1 MDTVSDPTVPAILVV
16 DDDPVVRLV
25 AAQTLREAGFAS
37 DEAAD
42 GETALGLFDPGRHV
56 LVLLDVNM
64 DGMDGFQVCRA
75 LRERPGAEHVP
86 VIMLTGLHDTDSI
99 DLAYLSGATDFI
111 TKPINWTLLKH
122 RVRYALRVSHT
133 LEDLARSERR
143 LATAQRIARLA
154 GWVWDPA
161 QDVFGLSAE
170 YRQLLG
176 IADRPLVWSSYNFLA
191 RVDPHDRERVQAAL
205 EAAAQ
210 GRAYTLTYRVR
221 DEEGQTL
228 TLYEQT
234 QAVKNAAGEVARVEG
249 IAQDVTDQALA
260 QERIRYLAYHDSLTG
275 LANRQFF
282 REALPLALARGRRA
296 GRRSALL
303 YIDLDRLK
311 RVNDTLGHA
320 VGDQMLNALSA
331 RLKAGV
337 RAGDMA
343 GRAAE
348 GGEEVEGIEGGL
360 VARLGGDEFI
370 LLLADLDSAAD
381 AVKVAERLLASLA
394 EPVRLER
401 HELRMTASIGIA
413 VCPDHGEQADAL
425 VRHADLA
432 MYAAKEQ
439 GRNCCV
445 MFDEGMREL
454 AATRAAL
461 ERDLSLALEADGLE
475 LHYQPK
481 VDATTSR
488 MVSAEALLRWRHP
501 ERGAVSPAEF
511 IPIAEESGLIVP
523 LGEWVIRQA
532 ARQMRAWREAG
543 LPLVPVSVNL
553 ASPSFHHHGLP
564 EVIRSALEHNGLG
577 AELLRLELTES
588 ILMEELDAT
597 RSILPLLKGMG
608 VSLSIDDFGAGYSSL
623 AYLRQFPIDELK
635 IDRQFVADVTED
647 AGDASITA
655 AIIALAQQLGLDVVA
670 EGVETAGQ
678 KEFLLERGCRVMQ
691 GFLFAAPMPAAA
703 FAELLGHGVLPG
715 TGGRP
720 ASGIPFFPAAA

>member
-1 MDTVSDPTVPAILVV
+1 MGELNDRQASTILVV

-25 AAQTLREAGFAS
+25 AAQTLLEAGFGS

-42 GETALGLFDPGRHV
+42 GETALRLFDPGRHV

-64 DGMDGFQVCRA
+64 DGVDGFRVCRA

-86 VIMLTGLHDTDSI
+86 IIMLTGLHDTDSI

-154 GWVWDPA
+154 GWVWDPE

-176 IADRPLVWSSYNFLA
+176 MTDSSLVWSSYNFLS
-191 RVDPHDRERVQAAL
+191 RVDANDRERVREAL
-205 EAAAQ
+205 EAAAT
-210 GRAYTLTYRVR
+210 GRPYTLTYRVR
-221 DEEGQTL
+221 DGDDEYV

-234 QAVKNAAGEVARVEG
+234 QVVKNAAGEVTRVEG

-260 QERIRYLAYHDSLTG
+260 HERIRYLAYHDSLTG

-282 REALPLALARGRRA
+282 REALPSALARSLRA
-296 GRRSALL
+296 SRRSALL

-311 RVNDTLGHA
+311 RINDTQGHA
-320 VGDQMLNALSA
+320 MGDQMLNALAA

-337 RAGDMA
+337 RAGDLA
-343 GRAAE
+343 GRLADGAE
-348 GGEEVEGIEGGL
+348 EGL

-370 LLLADLDSAAD
+370 LLLTDLDSAAD

-401 HELRMTASIGIA
+401 HELRMTASIGVA
-413 VCPDHGEQADAL
+413 VCPDHGEQAEAL

-432 MYAAKEQ
+432 MYAAKER

-445 MFDEGMREL
+445 MFDETMREQ

-461 ERDLSLALEADGLE
+461 ERDLSLALESDGLE

-501 ERGAVSPAEF
+501 ERGPLSPAEF

-532 ARQMRAWREAG
+532 VRQLRAWREAG

-564 EVIRSALEHNGLG
+564 ELIRGALEHNGLG

-608 VSLSIDDFGAGYSSL
+608 LSLSVDDFGAGYSSL

-647 AGDASITA
+647 PGDASITA

-670 EGVETAGQ
+670 EGVETAAQ

-691 GFLFAAPMPAAA
+691 GYLFAAPMPAAA
-703 FAELLGHGVLPG
+703 FAELLRHGILPG
-715 TGGRP
+715 AGGRP